1 MGKQVSVSNPPI
13 FPKNRLEFNM
23 NELRFEKRDIDVK
36 GVRVSVTIDEVEVGR
51 AYIYLMHNDLHDQPF
66 ALMEDVYV
74 DETYRGKGIGSE
86 IVRKVIESAREANCY
101 KLIATSR
108 VSRPKVHELYQ
119 RLGFTE
125 KETVPLYTIYCR
137 HYSPSK
143 PKSK

>member
-1 MGKQVSVSNPPI
+1 
-13 FPKNRLEFNM
+13 
-23 NELRFEKRDIDVK
+23 
-36 GVRVSVTIDEVEVGR
+36 
-51 AYIYLMHNDLHDQPF
+51 MHNDLHDQPF

-119 RLGFTE
+119 QLGFTKHGVE
-125 KETVPLYTIYCR
+125 FRIDL
-137 HYSPSK
+137 
-143 PKSK
+143 

>member
-1 MGKQVSVSNPPI
+1 
-13 FPKNRLEFNM
+13 M
-23 NELRFEKRDIDVK
+23 NELRFEKRDIDAK
-36 GVRVSVTIDEVEVGR
+36 GVRVSVTIDELEVGR

-119 RLGFTE
+119 RLGFTKHGVE
-125 KETVPLYTIYCR
+125 FRIDL
-137 HYSPSK
+137 
-143 PKSK
+143 